1 MRALLASTTQ
11 FVAYQFIAY
20 NELKLVKRNIHLE
33 LVAVEAVKTILF
45 GEIEMSE
52 SFVVNVELRDDLG
65 KGASRRLRR
74 LEDKVPAIVYGA
86 GKKPQPL
93 SIIHS
98 EVIKH
103 LEDEAFYSHILTL
116 KNGGTKQQVILK
128 DLQRHPFKPKITH
141 MDFMRIS
148 ATEKLQTSVP
158 LHFIHEDI
166 CPGVKAGGV
175 VNHSYTTV
183 EVSCLPK
190 NLPEYIEVDMT
201 EVDMDQILHLS
212 DIKLPKGVEI
222 VELSHGEEH
231 DQAIA
236 TIHKARAAVSEDT
249 ETDPENSE
257 DDSESKDNSEE

>member
-1 MRALLASTTQ
+1 
-11 FVAYQFIAY
+11 
-20 NELKLVKRNIHLE
+20 
-33 LVAVEAVKTILF
+33 
-45 GEIEMSE
+45 MSD
-52 SFVVNVELRDDLG
+52 SFVVNVELREDLG

-74 LEDKVPAIVYGA
+74 LEDKIPGIVYGA

-93 SIIHS
+93 SLVHK

-116 KNGGTKQQVILK
+116 KAGSKTEKVILK

-148 ATEKLQTSVP
+148 ATQKLTTSVP
-158 LHFIHEDI
+158 LHFINEES

-190 NLPEYIEVDMT
+190 NLPEYIEVDMADA
-201 EVDMDQILHLS
+201 EMDAILHLS

-222 VELSHGEEH
+222 VELSHGADH

-236 TIHKARAAVSEDT
+236 TIHKARAAVS
-249 ETDPENSE
+249 TDADEE
-257 DDSESKDNSEE
+257 AGDDSESEEATE